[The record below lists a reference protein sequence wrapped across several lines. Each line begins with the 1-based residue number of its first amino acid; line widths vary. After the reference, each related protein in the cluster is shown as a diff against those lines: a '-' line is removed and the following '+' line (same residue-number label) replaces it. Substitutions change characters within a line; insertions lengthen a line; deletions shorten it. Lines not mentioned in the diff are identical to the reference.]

1 MVRITDF
8 FIDKYILLILDNKM
22 RVDMKKLYLGVFLV
36 LILLINVGTLTIA
49 ISQKDSIDQVTYIQS
64 ESDGYTIQWMK
75 EYGMSPWSDA
85 RYQGPQ
91 PIGDS
96 DNDGENELLIS
107 GRDAALRVMEWDEA
121 EQTYIET
128 YTLRPPLY
136 PFVNCDAGGM
146 AIGDVTN
153 DGENEIAATWYT
165 TVYKY
170 MSSSYR
176 IIGLNPYIFFNNGG
190 SADCYIGDCNND
202 GENELILGGGQLRRR
217 SSPVGEITVFKWNGL
232 YLERIAE
239 WDDPD
244 VDGYAYM
251 PGVGDVDYDGENEI
265 VCAYAEKVVVLNWND
280 QQDAFIPT
288 EIQRPSPLSDYPFGI
303 VCKDCDND
311 GKDEILLSYYDPR
324 ISIFK
329 YDGEK
334 YDVQYDITWPE
345 GEPVIEGIDVGD
357 TDDDGYN
364 EVAAGAGETH
374 ILQWN
379 GSTYVEEA
387 VLPTFGW
394 MAVVCIGDCDND
406 GKNEINAGNV
416 DVETGKQY
424 TEWVFKYKG

>member
-1 MVRITDF
+1 
-8 FIDKYILLILDNKM
+8 
-22 RVDMKKLYLGVFLV
+22 MKKIISSFFLV
-36 LILLINVGTLTIA
+36 MLLFASNLAFTNAMDTSAIKDNVSS
-49 ISQKDSIDQVTYIQS
+49 SQKHMA
-64 ESDGYTIQWMK
+64 GYEIQWMK
-75 EYGMSPWSDA
+75 EYGASPWSDA

-96 DNDGENELLIS
+96 DNDGDNELLIS
-107 GRDAALRVMEWDEA
+107 GRDAALRVMEWDET

-128 YTLRPPLY
+128 HTLRPPLY

-170 MSSSYR
+170 DSSRYR

-190 SADCYIGDCNND
+190 SADCLIGDCTND
-202 GENELILGGGQLRRR
+202 GENELMVSGGILGRRNG
-217 SSPVGEITVFKWNGL
+217 PVGEITVFKWNGV

-239 WDDPD
+239 WNDPEA
-244 VDGYAYM
+244 DGYVYM
-251 PGVGDVDYDGENEI
+251 PGLGDVDNDGENEI
-265 VCAYAEKVVVLNWND
+265 VCAYAGKVVVLDWD
-280 QQDAFIPT
+280 GSTKEFTPT
-288 EIQRPSPLSDYPFGI
+288 EISRPAPIDDYPFGI

-311 GKDEILLSYYDPR
+311 GNDEILLSYYDPR
-324 ISIFK
+324 ITIFK
-329 YDGEK
+329 YDGST
-334 YDVQYDITWPE
+334 YPVQFDITWPD

-364 EVAAGAGETH
+364 EVAAGVGETH
-374 ILQWN
+374 ILQWD

-416 DVETGKQY
+416 EVESGQQY
-424 TEWVFKYKG
+424 TEWVFKYSGE